1 MICIEHGFGLKSW
14 YYHLSAVDVEEGQMV
29 KTGDPI
35 GKVGDTGFV
44 TGPHLHFTMSVNNV
58 YTNPEQYLAEDILG

>member
-14 YYHLSAVDVEEGQMV
+14 YYHLDAVEVEAGQMV

-35 GKVGDTGFV
+35 GKVGATGFV
-44 TGPHLHFTMSVNNV
+44 TGPHLHFEVRQDDAAQDPLN
-58 YTNPEQYLAEDILG
+58 YFG